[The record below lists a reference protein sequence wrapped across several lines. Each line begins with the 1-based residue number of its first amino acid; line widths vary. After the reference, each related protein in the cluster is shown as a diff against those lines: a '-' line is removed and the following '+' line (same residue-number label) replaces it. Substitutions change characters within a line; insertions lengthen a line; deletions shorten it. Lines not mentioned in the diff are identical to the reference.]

1 MLSLSNLPMLVRRQP
16 KKSDTYH
23 HGSWAGHE
31 GDEPAAAGGEGSAVN
46 RAVFMG
52 KTGRQHGW
60 SRVPINP
67 HMALP
72 GNSSR
77 VTIPYSKQ

>member
-1 MLSLSNLPMLVRRQP
+1 MVRQAHHERILIPSRQP

-23 HGSWAGHE
+23 HGSGAGHE

-52 KTGRQHGW
+52 KTGR
-60 SRVPINP
+60 
-67 HMALP
+67 
-72 GNSSR
+72 
-77 VTIPYSKQ
+77 